1 MLIVCHVSA
10 SPLARVN
17 SAVPPTLTVSTALAV
32 EGPAQFLQWRDIS
45 CPPPGRGVWCCS
57 LHLFLDHP
65 TCRPELLPGAGRPP
79 FRPLHAPLRGLEVG
93 TLCEP
98 CHVTERMQAAP
109 PKTGAALSCATS
121 AIKERTM
128 QTYNVHIYREM
139 RLFFPGIVASTAE
152 EAARLAAEMPSGAA

>member
-17 SAVPPTLTVSTALAV
+17 SAVPPTLTVSPALAV
-32 EGPAQFLQWRDIS
+32 EGPAQCLQRLAIS
-45 CPPPGRGVWCCS
+45 CPSPGRGLWCCP
-57 LHLFLDHP
+57 LHLFVDHLA
-65 TCRPELLPGAGRPP
+65 CYRELVPGAGRYLSSQ
-79 FRPLHAPLRGLEVG
+79 LHAPLRGLEVG

-109 PKTGAALSCATS
+109 PKTGAALSCPTS

-128 QTYNVHIYREM
+128 QTYN
-139 RLFFPGIVASTAE
+139 
-152 EAARLAAEMPSGAA
+152 